1 MRKKPLDHRA
11 MLGATILNLRSGHAV
26 SRSSLAR
33 LLGASAST
41 LCLYAEQL
49 IAEGYIKETGIE
61 KASKG
66 RPQRL
71 LGLVPEVGWFAG
83 IELNAQRIQIV
94 AIDFAGKVITSKVC
108 LLSSEPE
115 ASDVLK
121 TLVAELETFVAN
133 QPSRLLGIGVGA
145 PGLVDRK
152 RGIGRYFSFI
162 KNWKEIPIVELLKK
176 HFKTSVTLENN
187 LRGIALAER
196 WFGGGRDL
204 KDYVILGPRS
214 GFGLSIMHNGQLM
227 HGAHEI
233 AGEVGLW
240 SWSWPQPGG
249 EHALHD
255 TLSATAIYR
264 RVANISPEAPLPSD
278 LGSALKELAQ
288 PGSPEWQRT
297 VLDFARVIRT
307 VQLIVDPEI
316 FFLHGPLTALG
327 PAFCQDIQSNVEN
340 LDPKLPNMQI
350 KIVPST
356 LGDDAGALGA
366 ASLAMETWDPAP

>member
-1 MRKKPLDHRA
+1 

-33 LLGASAST
+33 ILGASAST
-41 LCLYAEQL
+41 LSLYADQL

-94 AIDFAGKVITSKVC
+94 AIDFAGKVISSKVC
-108 LLSSEPE
+108 LLASEPE

-121 TLVAELETFVAN
+121 TIVAELDTLVSN
-133 QPSRLLGIGVGA
+133 QTSRLLGIGVGA
-145 PGLVDRK
+145 PGLVQRK
-152 RGIGRYFSFI
+152 RGVGRYFSFI
-162 KNWKEIPIVELLKK
+162 KNWQEIPIVELLKK
-176 HFKTSVTLENN
+176 RFKTSVTLENN

-214 GFGLSIMHNGQLM
+214 GFGLSIMHNNQLM
-227 HGAHEI
+227 HGAHEV
-233 AGEVGLW
+233 AGEIGL
-240 SWSWPQPGG
+240 WSWPQPEGDR
-249 EHALHD
+249 ALHD

-264 RVANISPEAPLPSD
+264 RMAGLPPEAILPAD
-278 LGSALKELAQ
+278 LGTALKDVAK
-288 PGSPEWQRT
+288 PGSPEWQST
-297 VLDFARVIRT
+297 VRDFARVIRT

-316 FFLHGPLTALG
+316 FFLHGPLTTLG
-327 PAFCQDIQSNVEN
+327 AAFCQDIQATVEN

>member
-11 MLGATILNLRSGHAV
+11 MLGATILSLRSGHAV

-41 LCLYAEQL
+41 LSLYADQL
-49 IAEGYIKETGIE
+49 IAEGYITEKGLE

-94 AIDFAGKVITSKVC
+94 AIDFAGKVISSRVC
-108 LLSSEPE
+108 LLANEPE
-115 ASDVLK
+115 ATDVLK
-121 TLVAELETFVAN
+121 TIIAELQTFVAK

-152 RGIGRYFSFI
+152 RGICRYFTFI
-162 KNWKEIPIVELLKK
+162 KNWQEIPIVELLNKR
-176 HFKTSVTLENN
+176 FKTSVTLENN

-214 GFGLSIMHNGQLM
+214 GFGLSIMHNGHLM

-240 SWSWPQPGG
+240 SWPQPGG
-249 EHALHD
+249 EQALHD
-255 TLSATAIYR
+255 SLSATAIYR
-264 RVANISPEAPLPSD
+264 RMAKIAPQAPLPSD
-278 LGSALKELAQ
+278 LGTALKEVAR
-288 PGSPEWQRT
+288 PASPEWQST
-297 VLDFARVIRT
+297 VLDFARVIRS

-327 PAFCQDIQSNVEN
+327 AAFCQNIQTTVEN
-340 LDPKLPNMQI
+340 LEPKLPTMQI
-350 KIVPST
+350 RIVPST

-366 ASLAMETWDPAP
+366 ASLAMETWNPVA